1 MFFLLTALWPL
12 VFDVLLLHTQGNKQ
26 WHCTG
31 NPLPLDN
38 ERYACNT
45 PVPFLIFSHGNDI
58 FTINSDGTNLRKV
71 VPSAGSTLQIDF
83 IQQEN
88 RLYWLDQNRGFL
100 QRMYLNGSKHERLR
114 AVGKGSIGFAIDWKH
129 NVIFWANQQKGTIEL
144 TSRNE
149 KRSRVLLRGLFNPKF
164 VAIDPLEGLLFWS
177 SNKSWTII
185 QKATLDGSNVT
196 SIIEL
201 SGALKG
207 LTLDTDDKK
216 IFWILS
222 KIDREDSVIGSCS
235 YNGDSVMIVKNL
247 RLSTKYHVLGV
258 SLLYNHI
265 YYSERKSGSIK
276 VINKFTGKD
285 IVSVNLKPSIMEIRN
300 IKVVYPVRSYSIP
313 NSSSN
318 QGAKSCSISNKHCTK
333 TCEIDAENQKCHCMN
348 GFVLSSNGRYCEDIN
363 ECALWNHGCTL
374 GCENIPGSYFCTCPE
389 GYVLLPDNKTCHD
402 KTPCLTE
409 HIECSHGC
417 VQTTKGPLCTCP
429 EGSVLSED
437 GKSCTGCTSP
447 DNGGCSHICIM
458 SGPGTWECDCFPGY
472 NLQLDRKQCLASG
485 PRPYLMF
492 ANVHDIRR
500 INFDGTNYE
509 SVLDSQIGRVF
520 ALDYDPVEDRMY
532 FAHTAL
538 KCIESANMDGSD
550 RKKMISGDLSTLEG
564 LTVDAINRK
573 LYWTD
578 RGKSC
583 IERSDLNGKYRKI
596 LIQENNIQPRGICV
610 HPLAK
615 KLFWT
620 HVGANPRIESSDLE
634 GSEREVIISKDLIWP
649 SGITVDHLTDV
660 IYWCDA
666 KKSVIESANLD
677 GSNRQSFSQN
687 DVGHPFAISVFEDH
701 LWVSD
706 WVQPSL
712 IRIEKRNTQNWV
724 RLRGNMQRPSS
735 VVIVHPLAK
744 PVIADD
750 IPLPRKEKD
759 SNNQTAH
766 SESFFPGPLSTSNA
780 EMGTREAPSSRNGL
794 LAEIMVSDDSGCI
807 DIHCDINAHCVS
819 SEDGPKCQCLEGFT
833 GNGRLCHD
841 IDECS
846 LHIAACN
853 PHQTE
858 CIDTEGG
865 YICKCKYGYIG
876 NGLQCTDI
884 DECSRG
890 THTCG
895 ENAVCTNTEG
905 NYTCTCTNGFPGSAA
920 DCTGKTIIR
929 ECPLAYDGYCLNGG
943 VCIHFPELKDYG
955 CRCVAGYVGERCQ
968 FDDLKSWEKH
978 VTQMKIHNVTIAVSL
993 LLLLLILG
1001 LGSFAIYYYRHQMT
1015 HRKNHFKQETAPGTT
1030 EKPICST
1037 SGLSR
1042 SSEPGCLGKL

>member
-1 MFFLLTALWPL
+1 MHSFCFSAL
-12 VFDVLLLHTQGNKQ
+12 
-26 WHCTG
+26 
-31 NPLPLDN
+31 
-38 ERYACNT
+38 
-45 PVPFLIFSHGNDI
+45 VPFLIFSHGSGI
-58 FTINSDGTNLRKV
+58 FSINSDGTNLRKV
-71 VPSAGSTLQIDF
+71 VPSAGSTLQLDF
-83 IQQEN
+83 VQQEN
-88 RLYWLDQNRGFL
+88 RLYWLDQNKGFL

-114 AVGKGSIGFAIDWKH
+114 AVGKGSTGFAIDWKH
-129 NVIFWANQQKGTIEL
+129 NAIFWANQHKGTIEL
-144 TSRNE
+144 TSGNE
-149 KRSRVLLRGLFNPKF
+149 KKSRVLLRGLFNPMF
-164 VAIDPLEGLLFWS
+164 IAIDPFAGLLFWS
-177 SNKSWTII
+177 CNSSLTVI
-185 QKATLDGSNVT
+185 QKANLDGNNVT
-196 SIIEL
+196 AITEL
-201 SGALKG
+201 SGALIG
-207 LTLDTDDKK
+207 LTLDTDNRQ
-216 IFWILS
+216 IFWVLS
-222 KIDREDSVIGSCS
+222 KIDRDDAIIGSCS
-235 YNGDSVMIVKNL
+235 YNGDSVILIKHL
-247 RLSTKYHVLGV
+247 RPSPRYHVLGF
-258 SLLYNHI
+258 SLLYDHI
-265 YYSERKSGSIK
+265 YYSEWKSGSIRI
-276 VINKFTGKD
+276 INKFTGKD
-285 IVSVNLKPSIMEIRN
+285 IVSISLKPSITEIIN
-300 IKVVYPVRSYSIP
+300 LKVVHPVRSYSVL

-318 QGAKSCSISNKHCTK
+318 KGPESCFIAKKHCTE
-333 TCEIDAENQKCHCMN
+333 TCEIDAVKEKCHCMH
-348 GFVLSSNGRYCEDIN
+348 GFVLSSDGRHCEDIN

-389 GYVLLPDNKTCHD
+389 GYVLLPDNKACHD
-402 KTPCLTE
+402 ETPCLPE
-409 HIECSHGC
+409 HIGCSYGC
-417 VQTTKGPLCTCP
+417 VQTVKGPMCTCP

-447 DNGGCSHICIM
+447 DNGGCSHICII
-458 SGPGTWECDCFPGY
+458 SGPGTWQCDCFAGY
-472 NLQLDRKQCLASG
+472 YLQMDRKRCLASG

-509 SVLDSQIGRVF
+509 SILDSQIGRVF
-520 ALDYDPVEDRMY
+520 ALDYDPVEHRIY

-550 RKKMISGDLSTLEG
+550 RRKIISGGLSVLEG

-583 IERSDLNGKYRKI
+583 IESSDLNGENWNI

-620 HVGANPRIESSDLE
+620 DVGANPHIESSNLE
-634 GSEREVIISKDLIWP
+634 GLERVVIISKDLIWP
-649 SGITVDHLTDV
+649 SGITVDHLTDT

-666 KKSVIESANLD
+666 KKSIIESAHLD
-677 GSNRQSFSQN
+677 GTNRQSFSQN
-687 DVGHPFAISVFEDH
+687 DVGHPFDISVFEDH

-712 IRIEKRNTQNWV
+712 IRIEKRNIQNWV

-744 PVIADD
+744 PVVADD
-750 IPLPRKEKD
+750 SPLPRKEKD
-759 SNNQTAH
+759 GNNQTAH
-766 SESFFPGPLSTSNA
+766 SESFFPGPLPSSNT
-780 EMGTREAPSSRNGL
+780 EMGTREASSSRNGL
-794 LAEIMVSDDSGCI
+794 VAEIMVSDDSGCI

-819 SEDGPKCQCLEGFT
+819 SEDGPRCQCLEGFS
-833 GNGRLCHD
+833 GNGKSCHD

-846 LHIAACN
+846 LHIAACHA
-853 PHQTE
+853 HQTE

-876 NGLQCTDI
+876 NGLHCIDI
-884 DECSRG
+884 DECSLG

-905 NYTCTCTNGFPGSAA
+905 NYTCTCTNAFPGSTV
-920 DCTGKTIIR
+920 DCTEFSTTINTPIMSTNNVPGKTVIR
-929 ECPLAYDGYCLNGG
+929 ECPLSYDGYCLNGG
-943 VCIHFPELKDYG
+943 VCIHFPQLEDYG
-955 CRCVAGYVGERCQ
+955 CRCVSGYIGERCQ

-978 VTQMKIHNVTIAVSL
+978 VTQMKIQNVTIAVSL

-1001 LGSFAIYYYRHQMT
+1001 LGSFATYHYRHQMIQ
-1015 HRKNHFKQETAPGTT
+1015 RKSHFKQETAPGNT

-1037 SGLSR
+1037 SLSR
-1042 SSEPGCLGKL
+1042 SSEPGCLGKC